1 MQRRGEDDIMLVGPM
16 KRKVVLTAVISC
28 LIPIVVLGVLG
39 FILVKNYRGEIE
51 DLKKQSEVVNR
62 YVLKEDRV
70 ANSVITADD
79 VELAGV
85 KSVSAPLDS
94 YEEKAD
100 PAKKVKGLKDLVGR
114 RLKINARKNTILSE
128 AMFYE
133 EDKEP
138 TIDLRLQEFN
148 MITLPSDLVE
158 NDYIDVRV
166 RFPSGEDYSVL
177 IGKKVEAYSNN
188 TIFIRLTEDEILTVG
203 SAIIEAYILDGTKLY
218 ANKYVDPANQLFE
231 YREVDY
237 VAKYNSAV
245 SSLIANLTETRF
257 NEARDAY
264 LQTNPEA
271 TEDELT
277 TLKDGI
283 KVTRADLSFDDIVRL
298 VDLSKDEV
306 EDIEKAVNEK
316 NETVLNMYK
325 HKIVVSDKQIA
336 RTYPVKENV
345 LNIIKANPNILE
357 EVKANFDTE
366 AILARRINMA
376 DTTITEENGNAEKIK
391 AALTEEIQTQKDERV
406 AYLKALMNNTQKTSE
421 KAN

>member
-100 PAKKVKGLKDLVGR
+100 SAKKVKGLKDLVGR

-237 VAKYNSAV
+237 VAKYNNAV
-245 SSLIANLTETRF
+245 SSLIANLTETKF

-271 TEDELT
+271 TEDELV

-283 KVTRADLSFDDIVRL
+283 KVTRADLSFGDIVRL
-298 VDLSKDEV
+298 VELSKDEV

-316 NETVLNMYK
+316 DETVLNMYK

-366 AILARRINMA
+366 AILAQRINMA

-391 AALTEEIQTQKDERV
+391 AALTEEVQTQKDERV
-406 AYLKALMNNTQKTSE
+406 AYLKALMNNTS
-421 KAN
+421 KAD